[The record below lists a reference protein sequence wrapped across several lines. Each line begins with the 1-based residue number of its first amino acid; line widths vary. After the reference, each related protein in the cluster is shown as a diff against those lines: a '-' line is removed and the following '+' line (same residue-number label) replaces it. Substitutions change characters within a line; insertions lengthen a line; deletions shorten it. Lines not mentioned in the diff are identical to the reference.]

1 MIDSHTADVVGFIGA
16 VTILS
21 GFAYQTLRNAAPNL
35 LSNALNFIGASLLAL
50 SLIVNYNLP
59 ALVLEGAWAIIA
71 LIGLVR
77 SVAQSTGMQ
86 R

>member
-1 MIDSHTADVVGFIGA
+1 MISSATADIIGFVGA

-21 GFAYQTLRNAAPNL
+21 GFAYQTLRNAAPDR

-59 ALVLEGAWAIIA
+59 ALMLETAWAGIA
-71 LIGLVR
+71 LFGLVR
-77 SVAQSTGMQ
+77 TVVA
-86 R
+86 RR

>member
-1 MIDSHTADVVGFIGA
+1 MIDSATADFVGFVGA

-21 GFAYQTLRNAAPNL
+21 GFAYQTLRNAAPDR

-59 ALVLEGAWAIIA
+59 ALLLETAWAAIA
-71 LIGLVR
+71 LFGLVR
-77 SVAQSTGMQ
+77 TVVA
-86 R
+86 RR

>member
-1 MIDSHTADVVGFIGA
+1 MITSGTADMIGFVGA

-21 GFAYQTLRNAAPNL
+21 GFAYQTLRNAAPDR

-59 ALVLEGAWAIIA
+59 ALLLETAWAGIA
-71 LIGLVR
+71 LFGLVR
-77 SVAQSTGMQ
+77 TVVA
-86 R
+86 RR